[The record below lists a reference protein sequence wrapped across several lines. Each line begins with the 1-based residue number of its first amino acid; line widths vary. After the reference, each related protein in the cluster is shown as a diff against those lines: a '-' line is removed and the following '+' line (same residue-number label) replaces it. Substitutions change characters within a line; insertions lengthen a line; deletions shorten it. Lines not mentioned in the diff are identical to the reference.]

1 MEIGNN
7 DIDSLDIYDDE
18 FDEVDS
24 TQENETNT
32 GGYKPYLT
40 GEFDENGHEQYETVE
55 TQNDS
60 QEDDLISQLLR
71 AKGIADPTKI
81 KFTDDSDNIIER
93 DWNTLSQEE
102 QLNILSEPSTESNDS
117 DLSEDEINL
126 LNILRANNLSTDSFI
141 NQIQQEAIQNYLN
154 NQQPAEPVY
163 EVDNISDDDL
173 FVIDLAARVPNIT
186 DEELQS
192 ALDSAKQNP
201 DLYKRQI
208 TGIRSEYKELEQQ
221 NIQEQQAIAQE
232 QAQERYN
239 EFAGNIINSID
250 SFNELGG
257 LEIQMEDD
265 DKDELADFI
274 LGTDQAGISN
284 LNKALNDP
292 ETLTKMAWFAL
303 KGQDTIDNIVEYFTN
318 EITKVR
324 NYSYQQGLADA
335 KKGKKPKVMINDQK
349 RQSVKT
355 PKVTDIEELDP
366 FDE

>member
-7 DIDSLDIYDDE
+7 DIYSLDVYDDE
-18 FDEVDS
+18 VEEVTPND
-24 TQENETNT
+24 TNENYS
-32 GGYKPYLT
+32 GGEKPYLN
-40 GEFDENGHEQYETVE
+40 GEYDENGNEQHDVVE
-55 TQNDS
+55 TQPDDQDDS
-60 QEDDLISQLLR
+60 LITQLLR
-71 AKGIADPTKI
+71 SKGILNPTKI
-81 KFTDDSDNIIER
+81 KFTDESDNIIER
-93 DWNTLSQEE
+93 DWNDLSSEE
-102 QLNILSEPSTESNDS
+102 QFNILSEHEEQQPDS
-117 DLSEDEINL
+117 DLSDDEINL
-126 LNILRANNLSTDSFI
+126 LNVLRTNNISADEFVSRV
-141 NQIQQEAIQNYLN
+141 QQQAIQEYLN
-154 NQQPAEPVY
+154 NQQPSEPVY

-186 DEELQS
+186 DEELQT
-192 ALDSAKQNP
+192 ALDNAKQNP

-239 EFAGNIINSID
+239 EFANNIITSID
-250 SFNELGG
+250 GFNELGG

-274 LGTDQAGISN
+274 LGVDQAGISN

-303 KGQDTIDNIVEYFTN
+303 KGQDTIDNIVDYFTN

-335 KKGKKPKVMINDQK
+335 KKGKQPKVMIQQK
-349 RQSVKT
+349 QPSKQNRKITEV
-355 PKVTDIEELDP
+355 EELDLY
-366 FDE
+366 DE